1 MTHHHHSRRRQ
12 RAGSRGL
19 VSGSGSR
26 AVLALARHTWLLASG
41 AFKSATRPWLL
52 ALLAASG
59 AVAAAQAQSAD
70 TVGVHYAQAIRVEGS
85 SLALNGSGVSYRA
98 VAKLYTVGLY
108 VPQKTTSA
116 ENILTA
122 DGPKELRFVILQGMR
137 VDEIGKVITKGI
149 ESNSSRPDF
158 FRLIPA
164 IRTMG
169 EQFAHI
175 RRLNPNDAL
184 SVEYVPKRGTV
195 FYLNGAPVGLPIA
208 DALFFP
214 AVLRV
219 WLGNHPATQDLKD
232 ALLDFRAP
240 PVLDALL

>member
-1 MTHHHHSRRRQ
+1 MLNQLTVTRLRLCLG
-12 RAGSRGL
+12 ALGL
-19 VSGSGSR
+19 S
-26 AVLALARHTWLLASG
+26 ALAGLSCMAH
-41 AFKSATRPWLL
+41 
-52 ALLAASG
+52 
-59 AVAAAQAQSAD
+59 AQSAD
-70 TVGVHYAQAIRVEGS
+70 TVGVHYNAAIKVEGTP
-85 SLALNGSGVSYRA
+85 LTLNGTGVSYRA

-108 VPQKTTSA
+108 VPQKSSKA
-116 ENILTA
+116 DVIFSA
-122 DGPKELRFVILQGMR
+122 DGPKELRFVMLQGMR

-149 ESNSSRPDF
+149 ESNSTREEF

-169 EQFAHI
+169 EQFSRI
-175 RRLNPNDAL
+175 RRMNPNDAL

-195 FYLNGAPVGLPIA
+195 FYVNGSPVGLPI
-208 DALFFP
+208 DDPTFFP

-219 WLGNHPATQDLKD
+219 WLGNHPTTQDLKD